1 MLLTNGVD
9 VTELGKQGT
18 DSGFIVDPRKFQTSD
33 IARFWRVPGFM
44 IGLEEKTSSWGT
56 GVAEMK
62 QAFAAFTLKPWS
74 DRWAQALQLALLT
87 EAEQEEYFIEFLYAD
102 LLRGD
107 LKSQMESYKTGREIG
122 VWSPNDVRKKLSENP
137 REDPE
142 GDDYQNT
149 PTGAAPNTQAS
160 QDAPPS
166 PPIEEGESNA
176 TAIPGVL
183 VSDAVSRIA
192 GAETR
197 DIGRRAARAKEDLP
211 KWSAW
216 VARYYADHRCY
227 TAKVLAPLGAAFA
240 VDAWRTEVMVD
251 RIDWSGIASL
261 KAGVPDGWDDR
272 RRVEI
277 AAIINECLIAGA
289 MRDAA

>member
-1 MLLTNGVD
+1 
-9 VTELGKQGT
+9 
-18 DSGFIVDPRKFQTSD
+18 
-33 IARFWRVPGFM
+33 M

-87 EAEQEEYFIEFLYAD
+87 EEEQEEYFIEFLYAD

-149 PTGAAPNTQAS
+149 PTGAAPNAS
-160 QDAPPS
+160 AGQEPP
-166 PPIEEGESNA
+166 PFEADERTAI
-176 TAIPGVL
+176 AIPGVL
-183 VSDAVSRIA
+183 VSDAVARIA

-211 KWSAW
+211 KWGAW
-216 VARYYADHRCY
+216 LERYYVTHRDY
-227 TAKVLAPLGAAFA
+227 MVKVLAPLGEAFT
-240 VDAWRTEVMVD
+240 VDAWRTEAMVD
-251 RIDWSGIASL
+251 RIAWSGIAGL
-261 KAGVPDGWDDR
+261 EAGVPDGWDDR
-272 RRVEI
+272 RRGEI
-277 AAIINECLIAGA
+277 AAIINECLIAGE
-289 MRDAA
+289 MRREENES